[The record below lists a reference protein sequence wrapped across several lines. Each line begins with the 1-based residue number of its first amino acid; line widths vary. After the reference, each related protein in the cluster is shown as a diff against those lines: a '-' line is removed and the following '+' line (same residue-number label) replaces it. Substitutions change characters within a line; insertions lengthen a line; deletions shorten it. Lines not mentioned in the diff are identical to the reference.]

1 MKDDSRAVS
10 RSPSRRRR
18 RLRTMLR
25 WQALGTR
32 LLALLAVAVLLG
44 GGVAWLV
51 RGTGNPLIGI
61 MFLVLG
67 LVVVGTVVMFL
78 QVLRVIGG
86 QEQ

>member
-1 MKDDSRAVS
+1 MKDDSGAPPRQ
-10 RSPSRRRR
+10 PSRRRR
-18 RLRTMLR
+18 RLQMMLR

-67 LVVVGTVVMFL
+67 LVVVGTVVLFL
-78 QVLRVIGG
+78 QVLGVIGG
-86 QEQ
+86 QER

>member
-1 MKDDSRAVS
+1 MKGDSRAAP

-51 RGTGNPLIGI
+51 RGTGNPFIGI
-61 MFLVLG
+61 MFLILG
-67 LVVVGTVVMFL
+67 LVIVGTVVLFL

-86 QEQ
+86 QER

>member
-1 MKDDSRAVS
+1 MKDDSGAAPRQT
-10 RSPSRRRR
+10 SRRRR
-18 RLRTMLR
+18 RLQTMLR

-32 LLALLAVAVLLG
+32 LLALLAVLVLLG
-44 GGVAWLV
+44 GGVAWLI

-67 LVVVGTVVMFL
+67 LVIVGTVMLFL

-86 QEQ
+86 QER

>member
-1 MKDDSRAVS
+1 MKDESRAAP
-10 RSPSRRRR
+10 RPPSRRRR
-18 RLRTMLR
+18 RLQMMLR

-32 LLALLAVAVLLG
+32 LLALLAVLVLLG
-44 GGVAWLV
+44 GGVVWLI

-67 LVVVGTVVMFL
+67 LVLVGTVILFL

-86 QEQ
+86 QER

>member
-1 MKDDSRAVS
+1 MKYDSRAAS

-67 LVVVGTVVMFL
+67 LVVIGTVVMFL
-78 QVLRVIGG
+78 QVLRVIGR

>member
-1 MKDDSRAVS
+1 MDDDSRAAP

-18 RLRTMLR
+18 RLQTMLR

-32 LLALLAVAVLLG
+32 LLALLAVLVLLG

-67 LVVVGTVVMFL
+67 LVVVGTVVLFL

-86 QEQ
+86 QER

>member
-1 MKDDSRAVS
+1 MKGDSRAAP

-32 LLALLAVAVLLG
+32 LLALLAVVVLLG

-67 LVVVGTVVMFL
+67 LVVVGTVVLFL
-78 QVLRVIGG
+78 QVLGVIGG
-86 QEQ
+86 QER

>member
-1 MKDDSRAVS
+1 M
-10 RSPSRRRR
+10 
-18 RLRTMLR
+18 MLR

-32 LLALLAVAVLLG
+32 LLALLAVLVLLG
-44 GGVAWLV
+44 GGVAWLI

-67 LVVVGTVVMFL
+67 LVLVGTVILFL

-86 QEQ
+86 QER

>member
-1 MKDDSRAVS
+1 MKNDLNAAP

-18 RLRTMLR
+18 RLQTMLR

-32 LLALLAVAVLLG
+32 LLALLAVLVLLG

-67 LVVVGTVVMFL
+67 FILVGTVVLFL

-86 QEQ
+86 QER

>member
-67 LVVVGTVVMFL
+67 LVVIGTVVMFL

>member
-1 MKDDSRAVS
+1 MKDAARAAP

-44 GGVAWLV
+44 GGVAWLI

-67 LVVVGTVVMFL
+67 IVIVGTVIMFL
-78 QVLRVIGG
+78 QLLRVIGG
-86 QEQ
+86 QER